1 MDGVRL
7 IAGTSTLPEFRRRGV
22 QHAVVAHA
30 LNASAGRAEL
40 ATASVDPG
48 SISQRTFERF
58 GFQVIYTRAIFV
70 LS

>member
-1 MDGVRL
+1 MR
-7 IAGTSTLPEFRRRGV
+7 STP
-22 QHAVVAHA
+22 
-30 LNASAGRAEL
+30 ASAAPR
-40 ATASVDPG
+40 SSRPRVDPG